1 MATSSETSIIA
12 NLHSSLL
19 ECSIC
24 LEEMTKPKI
33 LPCGHSF
40 CLTCLNRTADRNN
53 KKVLCAIC
61 RKKHRLPKFGVK
73 GFPNNFTLVAFL
85 DSMSI
90 SSKSNKNAGENHAS
104 TLEELKKIQAKA
116 LRDMQKIQDET
127 KKELIK
133 STNAILEK
141 QSLAFAKIRQDLIR
155 QSNTTIDQ
163 IDHKISATV
172 KAKEKHVV
180 TVDKSILKDIQT
192 IVEDMNVIIKK

>member
-73 GFPNNFTLVAFL
+73 GFPNNFTLVALL

-90 SSKSNKNAGENHAS
+90 SSKFIKNTGKDRANS
-104 TLEELKKIQAKA
+104 TSEELRRIQAKA
-116 LRDMQKIQDET
+116 LRDIQKIQDET

-133 STNAILEK
+133 STNAILDK

-155 QSNTTIDQ
+155 IYGGNQTQ
-163 IDHKISATV
+163 P
-172 KAKEKHVV
+172 
-180 TVDKSILKDIQT
+180 SIKL
-192 IVEDMNVIIKK
+192 IKKFLLPSKLRKNM

>member
-133 STNAILEK
+133 STNAIL
-141 QSLAFAKIRQDLIR
+141 
-155 QSNTTIDQ
+155 
-163 IDHKISATV
+163 
-172 KAKEKHVV
+172 
-180 TVDKSILKDIQT
+180 
-192 IVEDMNVIIKK
+192 